1 MGPRARLKMNPRL
14 EFREPNVVIPSSAA
28 KLMPVILPLIS
39 ALVLV
44 RVAGR
49 TPIPIF
55 VLPKQL
61 SPRVMHRLT
70 RPAPGA

>member
-1 MGPRARLKMNPRL
+1 MNPRL
-14 EFREPNVVIPSSAA
+14 VFREPNVVMPSSAA
-28 KLMPVILPLIS
+28 KFMPVMLPLMS

-49 TPIPIF
+49 TPMPML
-55 VLPKQL
+55 VLPQQL